1 MPNTVAADG
10 TRLYYVDAGRPD
22 REPVLLVQ
30 GLGVDH
36 RGWILQRP
44 RFQRRYRCLLPDN
57 RGVGRSDRPSGPY
70 DLEVMAADLVAVL
83 DHAGIDSAH
92 VVGASMGGVLAQI
105 LAVRH
110 PERVRSL
117 TLACTACRHLP
128 WRVEL
133 LEEWAET
140 AQHRGMR
147 VFLEQNIRWVVGPRS
162 IRRFWLGLGVLSP
175 LVIGAATDPFVAQ
188 VRAILAMD
196 DGLRRELCGIDVPTL
211 VVVGSQD
218 TLTPLGDAIE
228 LAELIPGARLA
239 VVSGGAHGFMVE
251 QAPAFN
257 RVVTSFLDEVISGRR
272 EAAERSPAAAAPLC
286 STADPQPR

>member
-1 MPNTVAADG
+1 
-10 TRLYYVDAGRPD
+10 
-22 REPVLLVQ
+22 
-30 GLGVDH
+30 
-36 RGWILQRP
+36 LQRP
-44 RFQRRYRCLLPDN
+44 RFQRLYHCLLPDN

-83 DHAGIDSAH
+83 DHAGIESAH

-133 LEEWAET
+133 LEEWADT
-140 AQHRGMR
+140 AQGRGMR

-175 LVIGAATDPFVAQ
+175 LVIGAAAEPFVAQ

-196 DGLRRELCGIDVPTL
+196 DDLRSDLRNVSVPTL

-218 TLTPLGDAIE
+218 TLTPLGDAMEIASLIRGAE
-228 LAELIPGARLA
+228 LAVI
-239 VVSGGAHGFMVE
+239 SGGAHGFMVE

-257 RVVTSFLDEVISGRR
+257 RVVTRFLDDVVSDRR
-272 EAAERSPAAAAPLC
+272 EAGEPSPAPAGPLC
-286 STADPQPR
+286 PTAG